1 MPSES
6 NEQAIVD
13 AIVERLKTVADTRLG
28 YSAIGLEDSL
38 STPAILVQLENLV
51 ETARQ
56 GSREKLQLQFNI
68 SAVVKTSKETTSE
81 LLSLTRQVREAL
93 NPVDRLNPASRS
105 HTLSD
110 TRFDIAPSR
119 GQLSFADSTLT
130 VEAIL

>member
-13 AIVERLKTVADTRLG
+13 AIVERLQTVADTRLG
-28 YSAIGLEDSL
+28 YSATGLEDSIT
-38 STPAILVQLENLV
+38 TPAILVQLESLV

-68 SAVVKTSKETTSE
+68 SAVVKTSKDTTSE
-81 LLSLTRQVREAL
+81 LLSLTRQIREAL
-93 NPVDRLNPASRS
+93 NPADRLNPASRS

>member
-13 AIVERLKTVADTRLG
+13 TIVERLETVADTRLG
-28 YSAIGLEDSL
+28 YSATGLEDSL
-38 STPAILVQLENLV
+38 STPAILVQLESLV
-51 ETARQ
+51 ETGRQ

-93 NPVDRLNPASRS
+93 NPTYRLNPASRS

-119 GQLSFADSTLT
+119 GQLSFADSTLI